1 MKTAKKIRLYDLL
14 ILGALTSVSLL
25 SSCQKKL
32 DTDLS
37 ASDGMLR
44 FEVSDAPQWQ
54 AGNVAASKAEPIDS
68 ASLKVQKIGD
78 VWEDGQQ
85 MYLHTSVEQMG
96 SMMQTVDADSTQTAT
111 KGAVI
116 NQGKFHNTFGIMAM
130 AYAGTSYTSGFTPTF
145 MYNVKATGGGSA
157 DVIAINQNT
166 IFQTANKFFIPHNK
180 NVALFA
186 YAPYKETGSTDA
198 WITLPVADK
207 NWSAGRPQ
215 YTVEVPQYLADQKDL
230 CFAEATASSSSNGRT
245 ALNFLHA
252 MAAVRFDIASSVA
265 TCTVKSI
272 TLKNVRYKGTVNPN
286 EGSTSGWWTST
297 EEKRD
302 FSYNNGNQG
311 ISHTKGTQTNVFG
324 AEKAFFMIPQSKDGI
339 TLEIVV
345 QVGTGTQR
353 TLTTALPANWSKG
366 NKYNYTLSFSPEDPT
381 TFEITTPTSGGVTWQ
396 TDGTGYKTGTVTE
409 PGGTYTFNIQSHK
422 NGTKRDYKVQYRTST
437 SGKWTDLPAN
447 SNTLLIGQSKKTDKN
462 GGSYTHTFQVYQQY
476 TIKSSQNTTLKG
488 KNPVGSWARSTPL
501 DVNSSGQTTSAN
513 CYIVTGPGIYS
524 FGTAYGNAYKD
535 GAQNSKVLGKYKDY
549 KTATIS
555 ALKMNGASARVLW
568 TDVPGLISEVR
579 LEGQL
584 LSFNVPQATIQEGN
598 ALIGLFDGAGLCMWS
613 WHIWVTPDALKT
625 IDIPNVGNNSQKEA
639 VATRPIGYVNPG
651 KADWRNA
658 TLYVRFIQSNGSGGW
673 NENTAKQFTIRQT
686 GPTNVD
692 TPGRYLVY
700 QWGRKDPMWPMAAT
714 STGQAQNAPVY
725 PGPAGNTDY
734 LPNLTVLQINGLNPT
749 YGQLIQNP
757 HRPYATVVSDIVRKA
772 CLWNA
777 AVDYDP
783 EWDNRY
789 ETLKSMYDPSPI
801 GFKVAPPGT
810 FDAFAHN
817 GSSYKGSIAQ
827 PVNPLV
833 PQGGYGQGSTVM
845 NLVSHDTKNRIAHM
859 GIQGSGTTFPIP
871 LLGCRAYETDE
882 KGNALITNNFI
893 ASRVGTNFFTWMS
906 SRQDGNYC
914 CAFGLYINTY
924 ESWIDL
930 YGVGKYTSGTFEQRS
945 MRNCFPVIP
954 VKE

>member
-32 DTDLS
+32 DTELS

-44 FEVSDAPQWQ
+44 FEVSDTPQWQ

-85 MYLHTSVEQMG
+85 MYLHTSVEPLGTIPQNVE
-96 SMMQTVDADSTQTAT
+96 VDT
-111 KGAVI
+111 KGTVI
-116 NQGKFHNTFGIMAM
+116 NQGKFFNTFGLLGM
-130 AYAGTSYTSGFTPTF
+130 AYTGSSYNGFTPTF
-145 MYNVKATGGGSA
+145 IYNAKATGGGGNA
-157 DVIAINQNT
+157 EVIDVTSNT
-166 IFQTANKFFIPHNK
+166 VFQTTNKFYIPYGK

-186 YAPYKETGSTDA
+186 YAPYKDASNDST
-198 WITLPVADK
+198 WITVPAANK
-207 NWSAGRPQ
+207 NWTAGRPQ
-215 YTVEVPQYLADQKDL
+215 YDVEVPLYLKDHKDI
-230 CFAEATASSSSNGRT
+230 CFAEAVANSGSSGSTS
-245 ALNFLHA
+245 LNFMHA
-252 MAAVRFDIASSVA
+252 MSAVRFDIDASVA
-265 TCTVKSI
+265 TCTVNSI
-272 TLKNVRYKGTVNPN
+272 TLKNVRYKGTVTPN
-286 EGSTSGWWTST
+286 ATNTSGGWWSATDD
-297 EEKRD
+297 KRE
-302 FSYNNGNQG
+302 FSYNNGNAG
-311 ISHTKGTQTNVFG
+311 ISHRNGEQTNVFG
-324 AEKAFFMIPQSKDGI
+324 NGKAYFMIPQDASAI
-339 TLEIVV
+339 TLELSV
-345 QVGTGTQR
+345 QVGSGTAR
-353 TLTTALPANWSKG
+353 TLRKTLTGSWVKG
-366 NKYNYTLSFSPEDPT
+366 NRYNYTLSFSPEDPT

-409 PGGTYTFNIQSHK
+409 PGGTYTFNIKSHK
-422 NGTKRDYKVQYRTST
+422 NGTKRDYKVQYRTGT
-437 SGKWTDLPAN
+437 SGSWTDLPAN

-488 KNPVGSWARSTPL
+488 KNPVGSWREPTAL
-501 DVNSSGQTTSAN
+501 DVNSSGLTTSAN

-524 FGTAYGNAYKD
+524 FGTAYGNSYQN
-535 GAQNSKVLGKYKDY
+535 GGPNSKVLGKYKDY

-555 ALKMNGASARVLW
+555 AVKMTGTSARVLW

-579 LEGQL
+579 LNGQL

-625 IDIPNVGNNSQKEA
+625 IDIPNVGNQSQPEA

-658 TLYVRFIQSNGSGGW
+658 TLYVRFIQSNGSSGW

-692 TPGRYLVY
+692 TPGRYPVY

-714 STGQAQNAPVY
+714 STGQSQNAPVY

-734 LPNLTVLQINGLNPT
+734 LPNLTVLQINGYNPT

-777 AVDYDP
+777 AVNYDP

-827 PVNPLV
+827 PANPLV
-833 PQGGYGQGSTVM
+833 PQGGYGKGSTVM

-871 LLGCRAYETDE
+871 LLGCRVYETDD
-882 KGNALITNNFI
+882 KGSPLITNNFI

-930 YGVGKYTSGTFEQRS
+930 YGVGNYTSGTFQQRS